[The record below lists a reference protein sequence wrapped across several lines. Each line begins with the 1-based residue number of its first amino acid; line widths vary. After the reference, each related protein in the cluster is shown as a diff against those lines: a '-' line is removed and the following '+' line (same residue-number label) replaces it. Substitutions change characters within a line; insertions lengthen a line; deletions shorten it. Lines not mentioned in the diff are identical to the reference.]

1 VTRQRTAAATAAL
14 AAIAAAALVATPA
27 RGRTLGFTAS
37 EATTLAA
44 VAETAYGRGPAGAV
58 LATAN
63 NLAPDAA
70 IAVGQ
75 TVQVPVSYTVQVTRG
90 MPLAVLARKYLPGR
104 DRSALLA
111 AVNNLKADEQLRPR
125 SSVVVPALIWHVA
138 QAGDSMRA
146 ISRTYYRNA
155 DGRWLLRRV
164 NGNRNSD
171 KVEPGERILVPIF
184 APWSDSE
191 AVASRLRIAK
201 SALAAGRD
209 DGAGDESSLA
219 DSAPAGNLP
228 PDESDAP
235 QTPAAVVEKTAVNS
249 ASVAAAA
256 QAQVIADGVE
266 LFRRGD
272 YLAAVAYFR
281 RSLLEP
287 TLEPAQRVAADV
299 WLASCYVA
307 VDEPER
313 AEEAMRAALRLSPE
327 LELDPALTSPK
338 ILHVLETVRQRMAP
352 ADGVPD

>member
-1 VTRQRTAAATAAL
+1 MRRRSTALAATALTAL
-14 AAIAAAALVATPA
+14 TAALPVTPVHA
-27 RGRTLGFTAS
+27 RTLGFAAS
-37 EATTLAA
+37 DATTLAA
-44 VAETAYGRGPAGAV
+44 VAEAAYGRGPAAAI

-70 IAVGQ
+70 IASGQ
-75 TVQVPVSYTVQVTRG
+75 TVQVPVSYTVQVTRA
-90 MPLAVLARKYLPGR
+90 MPLSALARKYLPGR
-104 DRSALLA
+104 DRNLLLA
-111 AVNNLKADEQLRPR
+111 AVNNLKPDEQLRPR
-125 SSVVVPALIWHVA
+125 ATIVVPALIWHIA
-138 QAGDSMRA
+138 RSGDSMRS

-164 NGNRNSD
+164 NGNRGSD

-191 AVASRLRIAK
+191 AVAGRLRIAK
-201 SALAAGRD
+201 SAVTVARD
-209 DGAGDESSLA
+209 EGDGDDAP
-219 DSAPAGNLP
+219 DSAPGALP
-228 PDESDAP
+228 AADEGDAP
-235 QTPAAVVEKTAVNS
+235 TALAAAAEQTAVNS

-256 QAQVIADGVE
+256 QAPVIADGVE

-281 RSLLEP
+281 RALLEP
-287 TLEPAQRVAADV
+287 TLAPAQRVAADI
-299 WLASCYVA
+299 WLASSYVA

-327 LELDPALTSPK
+327 LELDPAQTSPK

-352 ADGVPD
+352 ADGTPD